1 MNNFKKIT
9 FITFLSLAFVPMF
22 VFAQTGSPKDSS
34 NQQSVQSEQKELS
47 GPGTSADQPLIEC
60 GGVDKNGNPQ
70 PACTLG
76 HLNQLVQSILNL
88 VFMFGGLIV
97 AGMFMYAGFLLITSV
112 GDVSKIQKAK
122 EIFRRVIVGFL
133 IMFLA
138 YLTVKNLLEK
148 LDLDTSVKP
157 LFDKLFK

>member
-1 MNNFKKIT
+1 MYVFAETSPSEETKQTQQKEESKANQNQAEKIT
-9 FITFLSLAFVPMF
+9 
-22 VFAQTGSPKDSS
+22 
-34 NQQSVQSEQKELS
+34 

-60 GGVDKNGNPQ
+60 GGIKRNGTAQ
-70 PACTLG
+70 DECTLG
-76 HLNQLVQSILNL
+76 DLNQLVQSLLNL

-112 GDVSKIQKAK
+112 GDTAKIQKAK
-122 EIFRRVIVGFL
+122 EIFRRVVIGFL

-138 YLTVKNLLEK
+138 YLTIKNLLDK
-148 LDLDTSVKP
+148 LDLDSDVKP